1 MRIVIDT
8 NVWISYL
15 IGGYLRETLDN
26 KILSNEI
33 KILFSE
39 DMLKE
44 FFEVVSRP
52 KFKKIFSE
60 KRIKELVILMR
71 KFEETIQIKERI
83 NICRDPKDNLI
94 LETAVSGKANLIITG
109 DEDLLSLS
117 PFRNIR
123 IITPAKFEKN
133 L

>member
-15 IGGYLRETLDN
+15 IGGYLKETLDN

-94 LETAVSGKANLIITG
+94 LETAVSGKADLIITG
-109 DEDLLSLS
+109 DDDLLSLS

-123 IITPAKFEKN
+123 IITPDKF
-133 L
+133 

>member
-15 IGGYLRETLDN
+15 IGGYLRENLDN

-52 KFKKIFSE
+52 KFKKIFLE

-94 LETAVSGKANLIITG
+94 LETAVSGKADLIITG
-109 DEDLLSLS
+109 DDDLLSLS

-123 IITPAKFEKN
+123 IITPDKF
-133 L
+133 